1 MADIFLIGFLS
12 GITLMLFI
20 KYIVNGIKEIRD
32 IIKEL
37 RDKH

>member
-1 MADIFLIGFLS
+1 MADVFVIGLLC
-12 GITLMLFI
+12 GITLMLFL